1 MGEGSSRQALL
12 PCEGKVS
19 SWAVEEDKRAFSF
32 SGLVLFIGGG
42 VDFPLSPKQ
51 HSYILEVPHLH
62 L

>member
-1 MGEGSSRQALL
+1 M
-12 PCEGKVS
+12 S

-32 SGLVLFIGGG
+32 SELVLFIGGG